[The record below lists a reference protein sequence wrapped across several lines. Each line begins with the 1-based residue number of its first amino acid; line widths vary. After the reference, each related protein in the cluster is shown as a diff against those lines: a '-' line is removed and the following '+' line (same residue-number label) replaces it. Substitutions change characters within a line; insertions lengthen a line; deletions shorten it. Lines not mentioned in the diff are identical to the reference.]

1 MISETTVQRVRELDI
16 ADVVKPYT
24 ELRRHGS
31 EFFGLCPFHS
41 ERTASFSVSPAK
53 NLCYC
58 HSCRKGGDGIQFTME
73 KEGLD
78 FYGAVEFLARNHNI
92 TIEYTRTEQNEEQLQ
107 AAKKREALFAVLSA
121 AHQFF
126 TSQLRLQM
134 DDEARAARDYT
145 YSRWNEEFCDTSGI
159 GYAPKDSRAFIDY
172 CKSRALPEDLLFQ
185 SGLLRRSED
194 GRAYALSLIHI

>member
-58 HSCRKGGDGIQFTME
+58 HSCRKGG
-73 KEGLD
+73 
-78 FYGAVEFLARNHNI
+78 
-92 TIEYTRTEQNEEQLQ
+92 
-107 AAKKREALFAVLSA
+107 
-121 AHQFF
+121 
-126 TSQLRLQM
+126 
-134 DDEARAARDYT
+134 
-145 YSRWNEEFCDTSGI
+145 
-159 GYAPKDSRAFIDY
+159 
-172 CKSRALPEDLLFQ
+172 
-185 SGLLRRSED
+185 RSEEHTSELQSQ
-194 GRAYALSLIHI
+194 R